1 MVNALLSEERV
12 PTGITRLDQLIEG
25 GFPRGSLILLAGK
38 PGSGKTVFSV
48 KFLCEGV
55 QSGESGIY
63 VSFAEGKETF
73 MHNMVR
79 HLGIEYEKYLKTEK
93 FSFLDLITVKEE
105 GITTVLESILA
116 EIQRLNAKRLVI
128 DSYSALAQAFENKIN
143 VRIVIHTILGKMVRK
158 SGCTT
163 ILISEIPRSQEQ
175 IGMGIEEFVADGVIL
190 LKDIDVYDQLG
201 DGDTYPGQIE
211 VRTARAMEILKMRGT
226 ERRQKRSLFTLKGGF
241 QCFEPYHENLDMTTR
256 GAIPDIDHE
265 HISSGIRDFDDITG
279 GFLKGSFN
287 LFKIEHGVG
296 RQYMEMVRQIQH
308 NAILN
313 NRGVLD
319 ITSIGIPPF
328 ENLAG
333 NYLAYKPET
342 ADIEKELEMLFQ
354 KEDLARSETGKEP
367 LVFIGLDT
375 LQVRFGYESMMR
387 FIDEAIDKGITEKS
401 VLIGIAKSGINH
413 FDPFTHLSETYF
425 VFRHLY
431 NSLIIYGLRPKT
443 GIYNISSGEGG
454 IKLTPIV

>member
-1 MVNALLSEERV
+1 MVKCTVSEERV
-12 PTGITRLDQLIEG
+12 PTGITWLDQLIEG
-25 GFPRGSLILLAGK
+25 GFPRGSLILLAGN

-55 QSGESGIY
+55 QLGEAGIY

-73 MHNMVR
+73 MHNMIK
-79 HLGIEYEKYLKTEK
+79 HLGFECEEYLKTEK

-105 GITTVLESILA
+105 GITTILESILT

-163 ILISEIPRSQEQ
+163 ILISEIPRGQEQ

-190 LKDIDVYDQLG
+190 LKDIDVYEQSG

-226 ERRQKRSLFTLKGGF
+226 ERRQKRSLFTLKDGF
-241 QCFEPYHENLDMTTR
+241 QCFEPYHENLDMTAR
-256 GAIPDIDHE
+256 RIIPDIDSE
-265 HISSGIRDFDDITG
+265 HISSGIKDLDDITS

-287 LFKIEHGVG
+287 LFKIEYGVG
-296 RQYMEMVRQIQH
+296 RQYMETVQQIQH

-313 NRGVLD
+313 HRGVLD
-319 ITSIGIPPF
+319 IPSIGIPPF
-328 ENLAG
+328 EKTSG
-333 NYLAYKPET
+333 NYLTYKPET
-342 ADIEKELEMLFQ
+342 ADIEKELETLFQ
-354 KEDLARSETGKEP
+354 KEDLARAETGKEL
-367 LVFIGLDT
+367 LVFFGLDT
-375 LQVRFGYESMMR
+375 LQVRFGYEGMLR
-387 FIDEAIDKGITEKS
+387 FIDEAIDKGITERA

-413 FDPFTHLSETYF
+413 FDPFNHLAETYF
-425 VFRHLY
+425 VFKHLY
-431 NSLIIYGLRPKT
+431 NSLIVYGLRPKT
-443 GIYNISSGEGG
+443 GIYNISSGREG
-454 IKLTPIV
+454 IRLTPIV